1 MRCNTQHKTVLL
13 VDDEQRFVDN
23 LAKRL
28 NLRGF
33 NTLVAY
39 DCHSAI
45 KSIHQHSPGLI
56 VLDLRLPDIDGIELL
71 RRIKDKDPHIQ
82 VIILTG
88 HGTKQDCQECLALG
102 ARAFLQK
109 PVDISE
115 LTQLLSEA
123 EKISA

>member
-1 MRCNTQHKTVLL
+1 MCCKSQHRAVLL

-23 LAKRL
+23 LARRL

-39 DCHSAI
+39 DCRSAI
-45 KSIHQHSPGLI
+45 EAIHQHAPGLM
-56 VLDLRLPDIDGIELL
+56 VLDLRLPDMDGVELL
-71 RRIKDKDPHIQ
+71 RWIKQKHPHIQ

-88 HGTKQDCQECLALG
+88 HGTPEDRRECLALG
-102 ARAFLQK
+102 ARAFLHK

-115 LTQLLSEA
+115 LTALLSEA
-123 EKISA
+123 EKIPA

>member
-1 MRCNTQHKTVLL
+1 MRCDLQHKTVLL

-23 LAKRL
+23 LARRL

-39 DCHSAI
+39 DCRSAI
-45 KSIHQHSPGLI
+45 KSIHQHAPGLM
-56 VLDLRLPDIDGIELL
+56 VLDLRLPDIDGVKLL
-71 RRIKDKDPHIQ
+71 RRIKDKHPHIQ

-88 HGTKQDCQECLALG
+88 HGTREDYQECLALG
-102 ARAFLQK
+102 ARAFLHK

-115 LTQLLSEA
+115 LTELLSEA
-123 EKISA
+123 ERITA